1 VAVTEIQLVV
11 FDLGGVLIRLAPSWR
26 HAFERAE
33 IAFPAAMD
41 DDDTRAAMWQ
51 LVLQEEVGA
60 LGERGFFKEAGPL
73 VDVSANDLIRVFDAY
88 LCGAFPGVD
97 ALLDELT
104 RAPVQTACL
113 SNTNHN
119 HWKDLANPEH
129 PNGLPLHKL
138 DHRFASQL
146 VGHRKPDPGIYQ
158 HLEDQTGIAPPHIL
172 FFDDREDNCD
182 AAIARGWHAHQ
193 VKNPD
198 DPVSEMREILQQHGV
213 LTNA

>member
-1 VAVTEIQLVV
+1 MMDGEIQLVV

-26 HAFERAE
+26 HAFERAG
-33 IAFPAAMD
+33 IAYPNAMEND
-41 DDDTRAAMWQ
+41 ATHAAMWE
-51 LVLQEEVGA
+51 LVKQEEVGA
-60 LGERGFFKEAGPL
+60 LGDRGFFEKAGPL

-97 ALLDELT
+97 TLIDDLAV
-104 RAPVQTACL
+104 APVQTACL

-158 HLEDQTGIAPPHIL
+158 HLEAHTGITTNRIL

-182 AAIARGWHAHQ
+182 AARQHGWHAHQ
-193 VKNPD
+193 VQSPD
-198 DPVSEMREILQQHGV
+198 DPVTEMRGVLQQHGI